1 MKTGSHHVYV
11 WLQHKW
17 IQDSNDIPRVVA
29 SICFTGVGPVLQLP
43 EVTPSSPHDLNTKSS
58 GRDSALPPCLKPVS
72 WDRAL
77 LVPIVLT

>member
-43 EVTPSSPHDLNTKSS
+43 EVTPNSPHDLNTKS
-58 GRDSALPPCLKPVS
+58 PCLKPVS